1 MSSCGRE
8 TFSLFCSPAD
18 KKLRG
23 VISLKG
29 LTIFPDGDE
38 RMARSLVTRP
48 RPHVFSL
55 HAPTKRFHIQAADAA
70 EKQAWLAD
78 LAFNVGL
85 LAKTVAHAGGPA
97 VAGSTHGG
105 SRSSSFAT
113 AEVCVGAGSVCV

>member
-1 MSSCGRE
+1 MLCPPLHRPR
-8 TFSLFCSPAD
+8 SPAD

-29 LTIFPDGDE
+29 LVLFPDGDE
-38 RMARSLVTRP
+38 RMARSLASRP

-55 HAPTKRFHIQAADAA
+55 HAPTKKFHIQAGDEV
-70 EKQAWLAD
+70 EKQAWLVD

-85 LAKTVAHAGGPA
+85 LAKTVAHAGAPGGIMVP
-97 VAGSTHGG
+97 GSVHGG

-113 AEVCVGAGSVCV
+113 AEVGDTGA